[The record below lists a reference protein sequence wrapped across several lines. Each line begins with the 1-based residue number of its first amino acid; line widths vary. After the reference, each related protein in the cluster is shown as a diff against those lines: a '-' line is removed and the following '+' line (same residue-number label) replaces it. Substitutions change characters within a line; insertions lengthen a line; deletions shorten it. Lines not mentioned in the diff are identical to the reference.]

1 MQLAIE
7 YGIKFLETSAKS
19 GDNVEEAFISLAKD
33 IKAKMDKKLV
43 SLSRVL
49 YGMSSV
55 YNVQFIMC
63 SSSPH
68 NHGMCLKL
76 QDLVQAT
83 SFNLTTVVKGFS
95 CCRNLS
101 WGMLLSPGCI
111 EPIRPVRWTTTKSGI
126 TEKVTCLALHDIIEQ
141 YYSLLH
147 FLFSLPVSHDGHSV
161 QLCQCF
167 PVF

>member
-1 MQLAIE
+1 MDFAFYHLWLDLQLAIE

-55 YNVQFIMC
+55 YNVQFTMY

-68 NHGMCLKL
+68 NHGMCLKP
-76 QDLVQAT
+76 QVACT
-83 SFNLTTVVKGFS
+83 MTVV
-95 CCRNLS
+95 
-101 WGMLLSPGCI
+101 
-111 EPIRPVRWTTTKSGI
+111 
-126 TEKVTCLALHDIIEQ
+126 
-141 YYSLLH
+141 
-147 FLFSLPVSHDGHSV
+147 
-161 QLCQCF
+161 
-167 PVF
+167 

>member
-1 MQLAIE
+1 MDFAFYHLWLDLQLAIE

-55 YNVQFIMC
+55 YNVQFTMY

-68 NHGMCLKL
+68 NHGMCFKP
-76 QDLVQAT
+76 QVACT
-83 SFNLTTVVKGFS
+83 MTVV
-95 CCRNLS
+95 
-101 WGMLLSPGCI
+101 
-111 EPIRPVRWTTTKSGI
+111 
-126 TEKVTCLALHDIIEQ
+126 
-141 YYSLLH
+141 
-147 FLFSLPVSHDGHSV
+147 
-161 QLCQCF
+161 
-167 PVF
+167 